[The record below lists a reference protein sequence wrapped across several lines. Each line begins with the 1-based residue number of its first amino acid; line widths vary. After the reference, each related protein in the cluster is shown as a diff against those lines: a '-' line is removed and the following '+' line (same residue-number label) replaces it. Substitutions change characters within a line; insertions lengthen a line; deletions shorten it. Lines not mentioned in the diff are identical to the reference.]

1 MKTAMQE
8 LIEIINKEL
17 GENTLSNDE
26 GYTLKWVKY
35 GAEQLLEKEK
45 EQIMNAAH
53 YGHTIKNEFYDSE
66 TYYYQTYNQN
76 K

>member
-8 LIEIINKEL
+8 LIRHLEFMDL
-17 GENTLSNDE
+17 E
-26 GYTLKWVKY
+26 GTSVYKK
-35 GAEQLLEKEK
+35 AKLLLIDEK

-66 TYYYQTYNQN
+66 TYYYQTYNEN
-76 K
+76 KLL

>member
-1 MKTAMQE
+1 MQE

-45 EQIMNAAH
+45 EQIIDAYKEGVNSII
-53 YGHTIKNEFYDSE
+53 YNQED
-66 TYYYQTYNQN
+66 YYNQTYNQN

>member
-1 MKTAMQE
+1 MQE
-8 LIEIINKEL
+8 LIEMINKEL

-35 GAEQLLEKEK
+35 GAEQLLEKER
-45 EQIMNAAH
+45 EQLLNAFRDNSWD
-53 YGHTIKNEFYDSE
+53 KSFNE
-66 TYYYQTYNQN
+66 YYNQTYNQN